1 MKICKALRDKALR
14 VFFIV
19 TWQARKESRR
29 HNKSPTAVMPEKPAF
44 SLVKILREAVYMSK
58 RDRML
63 QDLCKSLG
71 KNYIIATIDLERVI
85 YRDFGN
91 GFNVEISGVHTSK
104 ENKRATLYLWH
115 GNSAPACLIV
125 KTISDVPRGSIGDVA
140 EELCRCSEELIR
152 SGKGD
157 RESLFQM
164 LHPEMCGR
172 NATARS

>member
-1 MKICKALRDKALR
+1 
-14 VFFIV
+14 
-19 TWQARKESRR
+19 
-29 HNKSPTAVMPEKPAF
+29 
-44 SLVKILREAVYMSK
+44 MSK

-63 QDLCKSLG
+63 RDLCKSLG
-71 KNYIIATIDLERVI
+71 KNYTIATIDLERVI

-91 GFNVEISGVHTSK
+91 GFHVEISGVHTSK

-115 GNSAPACLIV
+115 GNSAPACFIV
-125 KTISDVPRGSIGDVA
+125 KTVFDVPRGSIGNVA
-140 EELCRCSEELIR
+140 EELRRCSEELIR
-152 SGKGD
+152 SGKGG

>member
-1 MKICKALRDKALR
+1 
-14 VFFIV
+14 
-19 TWQARKESRR
+19 
-29 HNKSPTAVMPEKPAF
+29 
-44 SLVKILREAVYMSK
+44 MSK

-63 QDLCKSLG
+63 RDLCKSLG

-91 GFNVEISGVHTSK
+91 GFHVEISGVHTSK

-125 KTISDVPRGSIGDVA
+125 KTVSDVPRGSIGDVA
-140 EELCRCSEELIR
+140 EELLRYSEELIR

-157 RESLFQM
+157 RDTLFQM

-172 NATARS
+172 NVTARS